1 MSDINLD
8 FTVANNNIN
17 FTVEP
22 NDITFTPTDIQ
33 LTFNT
38 SSQLNA
44 GGSNTQVQYNNGDLL
59 AGSSTFTFN
68 NTSNVVTITNGVI
81 ANANIQNGIINA
93 SNITSAFTNLGNVG
107 NVRITGGVNGYVLQT
122 DGTGNLDWA
131 AAGGGG
137 GNGTPGGSNTQ
148 IQYNDSGV
156 FGGNTGFTFNEV
168 SGNVNIPGNL
178 SIAGTL
184 SAIVAI
190 ANFANFA
197 GNVTNSAQPNITS
210 VGTLVNLSVSGNVTA
225 SNANLGN
232 AVTSNFFIGAGNNLS
247 NIQGSNITGNVTSA
261 ITANFANYAGNVTV
275 SAQPNITSLGTLTDL
290 SVSGNANV
298 GLLTSIGNITTT
310 GTTSIQQAKEKVTV
324 SATPATGTINFD
336 ILTQAILLNTANATG
351 NFTLNIRGNST
362 VTLNTVMNSNE
373 SVTFTF
379 VNPNGA
385 NAYYATSVAVDGS
398 TRTVK
403 WVQPAGA
410 PASGTIAGTDV
421 YNLNLIK
428 TASNTY
434 TIFGSRL
441 GYV

>member
-290 SVSGNANV
+290 SV
-298 GLLTSIGNITTT
+298 
-310 GTTSIQQAKEKVTV
+310 
-324 SATPATGTINFD
+324 
-336 ILTQAILLNTANATG
+336 
-351 NFTLNIRGNST
+351 
-362 VTLNTVMNSNE
+362 
-373 SVTFTF
+373 
-379 VNPNGA
+379 
-385 NAYYATSVAVDGS
+385 YYYYWNY
-398 TRTVK
+398 K
-403 WVQPAGA
+403 
-410 PASGTIAGTDV
+410 
-421 YNLNLIK
+421 Y
-428 TASNTY
+428 TASKRKSYSKCY
-434 TIFGSRL
+434 TS
-441 GYV
+441 YWNN